1 MMSLKISKDNSMPEQ
16 NKQNK
21 SLLIEIVTQ
30 EHCNRKEV
38 ERFIQASYEKNF
50 SAQLKTFFPKILT
63 VRNVNDN
70 AIIAAVGI
78 RLASRE
84 ALFSECYLTENIEQ
98 TIAQFE
104 NTLTTRSKIVELGS
118 FAVNNRKDIKTV
130 IPFLGRFIKTLNVD
144 WAIYTLTRPIK
155 TYFHKLGIELNHITE
170 ADISKVNGAAKDW
183 GRYYNFKPAVYYS
196 SVKNNLN

>member
-1 MMSLKISKDNSMPEQ
+1 MPEQ

-38 ERFIQASYEKNF
+38 EQFIQAAYEKNF
-50 SAQLKTFFPKILT
+50 SAQLKIFFPKILT

-84 ALFSECYLTENIEQ
+84 GLFSECYLTENIEQ
-98 TIAQFE
+98 TIAQLE